1 VVVRGRGVCCDGER
15 EGEMGE
21 GDKGCQGGKGESH
34 RYGSLESLFC
44 PRKTPMPSPAP
55 KQTIYSVPDPETR
68 ILGNPSSI
76 RTYVPHTTQH
86 SISTG

>member
-1 VVVRGRGVCCDGER
+1 MVVRGRGVCCDGGR

-21 GDKGCQGGKGESH
+21 GYKGCQGGEGERH

-55 KQTIYSVPDPETR
+55 KQTISQ
-68 ILGNPSSI
+68 
-76 RTYVPHTTQH
+76 TQRH
-86 SISTG
+86 GF